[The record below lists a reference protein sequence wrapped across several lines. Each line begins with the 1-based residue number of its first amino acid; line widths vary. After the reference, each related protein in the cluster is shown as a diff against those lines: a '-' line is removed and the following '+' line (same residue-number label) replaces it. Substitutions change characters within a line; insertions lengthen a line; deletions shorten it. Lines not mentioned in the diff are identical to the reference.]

1 MAIRTGLAGCQT
13 RAVPLTQYR
22 IDRAGVDRLLFLMH
36 GYTAEQHHL
45 ASYVPLVDP
54 DERFTAIAP
63 RGPIDMPD
71 GDGAGW
77 WTIDLETFEHDW
89 SQFMTSFDT
98 LEAFIAAEAEKAG
111 VPLERCIVGGFSQ
124 GGFLALA
131 LAGRVGAPRYAGV
144 WAICCGVPDVAG
156 RDLDLSNGDGRPALF
171 QWGTK
176 DPVIGPDQPNDV
188 ISTLGAGGWDLRHHA
203 YDMAHSQTIEM
214 MIDARDWLAGVL

>member
-1 MAIRTGLAGCQT
+1 MS
-13 RAVPLTQYR
+13 LTQYR
-22 IDRAGVDRLLFLMH
+22 IDRDGVDRLLFLMH

-71 GDGAGW
+71 GDGAAW
-77 WTIDLETFEHDW
+77 WSIDLETFEQDI
-89 SQFMTSFDT
+89 SQFAPS
-98 LEAFIAAEAEKAG
+98 LERLESFIADEAGKAG

-124 GGFLALA
+124 GGYLSLA

-144 WAICCGVPDVAG
+144 WAICCGLPSALGLDV
-156 RDLDLSNGDGRPALF
+156 DLSGGDGRPALF
-171 QWGTK
+171 QWGTRDIFIGQEQPK
-176 DPVIGPDQPNDV
+176 EVIAA
-188 ISTLGAGGWDLRHHA
+188 LGDGGWNLRHHA

-214 MIDARDWLAGVL
+214 MIDAREWLAGVL

>member
-1 MAIRTGLAGCQT
+1 MSLIS
-13 RAVPLTQYR
+13 YR
-22 IDRAGVDRLLFLMH
+22 IERGGVDRLLFLVH

-63 RGPIDMPD
+63 RGPYTMPD

-77 WTIDLETFEHDW
+77 WDIDLQTFEHNW
-89 SQFMTSFDT
+89 SQFADSLDT
-98 LEAFIAAEAEKAG
+98 LEAFIATEAEAAG

-131 LAGRVGAPRYAGV
+131 LAGKQGAPRYAGV
-144 WAICCGVPDVAG
+144 WAICCGVPQAPDVTV
-156 RDLDLSNGDGRPALF
+156 DLSKGDGRPVLF

-176 DPVIGPDQPNDV
+176 DIVIGPDAPLEL
-188 ISTLGAGGWDLRHHA
+188 ISTLEAGGWDLSHHS
-203 YDMAHSQTIEM
+203 YEMAHSQTIEM
-214 MIDARDWLAGVL
+214 MIDARSWLAGVL

>member
-1 MAIRTGLAGCQT
+1 M
-13 RAVPLTQYR
+13 PLTQYR
-22 IDRAGVDRLLFLMH
+22 IDRDGVDRLLFLMH

-77 WTIDLETFEHDW
+77 WSIDLETFEMDL
-89 SQFMTSFDT
+89 SQFMPS
-98 LEAFIAAEAEKAG
+98 LEMIESLIAEEADKAG

-124 GGFLALA
+124 GGYLSLALV
-131 LAGRVGAPRYAGV
+131 GRPGAPRYAGV
-144 WAICCGVPDVAG
+144 WAICCGLPSALGLDV
-156 RDLDLSNGDGRPALF
+156 DLSGGDGRPALF
-171 QWGTK
+171 QWGTRDIFIGQEQPK
-176 DPVIGPDQPNDV
+176 EVIAA
-188 ISTLGAGGWDLRHHA
+188 LGDGGWDLRHHA

-214 MIDARDWLAGVL
+214 MIDAREWLAGVL

>member
-1 MAIRTGLAGCQT
+1 MA
-13 RAVPLTQYR
+13 LTQYR
-22 IDRAGVDRLLFLMH
+22 IDRDGADRLLFLMH

-77 WTIDLETFEHDW
+77 WGIDLETFESDL
-89 SQFMTSFDT
+89 SQFVPSLTM
-98 LEAFIAAEAEKAG
+98 LEEFIATGAAAAG
-111 VPLERCIVGGFSQ
+111 VPLERCVVGGFSQ
-124 GGFLALA
+124 GGYLSLA
-131 LAGRVGAPRYAGV
+131 LAGRPGAPAYAGV
-144 WAICCGVPDVAG
+144 WAICCGMPKPPGLDI
-156 RDLDLSNGDGRPALF
+156 DLSGGDGRPALF

-176 DPVIGPDQPNDV
+176 DPVIGPDQPQEV
-188 ISTLGAGGWDLRHHA
+188 IAALADGGWDLRHHS
-203 YDMAHSQTIEM
+203 YEMAHSQTIEM

>member
-1 MAIRTGLAGCQT
+1 MS
-13 RAVPLTQYR
+13 LTQYR
-22 IDRAGVDRLLFLMH
+22 IDRDGVDRLLFLMH

-77 WTIDLETFEHDW
+77 WSIDLETFEMDL
-89 SQFMTSFDT
+89 SQFMPS
-98 LEAFIAAEAEKAG
+98 LEMIESLIAEEADKAG

-124 GGFLALA
+124 GGYLSLALV
-131 LAGRVGAPRYAGV
+131 GRPGAPRYAGV
-144 WAICCGVPDVAG
+144 WAICCGLPSALGLDV
-156 RDLDLSNGDGRPALF
+156 DLSGGDGRPALF
-171 QWGTK
+171 QWGTRDIFIGQEQPK
-176 DPVIGPDQPNDV
+176 EVIAA
-188 ISTLGAGGWDLRHHA
+188 LGDGGWDLRHHA

-214 MIDARDWLAGVL
+214 MIDAREWLAGVL